1 MQAYFVEYSIN
12 SGKYNMDFDEKM
24 LNYAIKNSLSVPI
37 LRFYG
42 WKPACVSLGRNQKDE
57 NINKVFC
64 KQQGIDIVRRLTGGR
79 ALLHDNE
86 LTYSFVCP
94 CSFLNGGESV
104 IKSYKEISGAL
115 ASGFKQLGI
124 DVEFPNKKN
133 TKTKFEYCM
142 SLSTGA
148 DLSYKGKKIAGSAQ
162 FRKHGYIIQ
171 HGSVIFDY
179 SVETIEN
186 IFAEKPLDTHIAV
199 LKDINPSLT
208 VDELCLALTSG
219 VEDFFDIKFKNIL
232 TAL

>member
-1 MQAYFVEYSIN
+1 MQAYFVDYSVN
-12 SGKYNMDFDEKM
+12 SGKYNMDFDEKL
-24 LNYAIKNSLSVPI
+24 LNYAIENNLSVPA

-57 NINKVFC
+57 NLNKVFC
-64 KQQGIDIVRRLTGGR
+64 KQEGIDIVRRLTGGR
-79 ALLHDNE
+79 ALLHDKE

-115 ASGFKQLGI
+115 ASGFKKLNI
-124 DVEFPNKKN
+124 DVDFPAEKN
-133 TKTKFEYCM
+133 AKTKFEYCM

-148 DLSYKGKKIAGSAQ
+148 DLSYKGKKLAGSAQ
-162 FRKHGYIIQ
+162 FRKQGYILQ

-179 SVETIEN
+179 SAETIEK
-186 IFAEKPLDTHIAV
+186 IFWEKPLETHIAT
-199 LKDINPSLT
+199 LKDINPLLT
-208 VDELCLALTSG
+208 TEELCLTLKSG
-219 VEDFFDIKFKNIL
+219 FEDFFDIKFKNIL